1 MDGQVKN
8 SASSDPQDRQ
18 QEHNTTKMSDYTL
31 PKLAVSDH
39 GLRDSAS
46 CVNSDWACQWK
57 MAKFNTAQGPHPLT
71 DYQKMCHRWLCRQAL
86 RPCQIWCKCVK
97 YNQFFLFVPFLGIS
111 QQVRPINGFSCL
123 MAKTMWTCVRRTFW
137 GFHQYYSPFRGWNPN
152 PPILG
157 VWIDIFKPNVQN
169 I

>member
-1 MDGQVKN
+1 MHVCMDGQVKN

-71 DYQKMCHRWLCRQAL
+71 DYQKNVSQVIMSASPTAMPNLVQMCE
-86 RPCQIWCKCVK
+86 I
-97 YNQFFLFVPFLGIS
+97 
-111 QQVRPINGFSCL
+111 
-123 MAKTMWTCVRRTFW
+123 
-137 GFHQYYSPFRGWNPN
+137 
-152 PPILG
+152 
-157 VWIDIFKPNVQN
+157 
-169 I
+169 

>member
-1 MDGQVKN
+1 MHVCMDGQVKN

-97 YNQFFLFVPFLGIS
+97 YNQFFYLCPFLGS
-111 QQVRPINGFSCL
+111 HNRSDPSMDFRAWWLKQCGLVQGVPFGGFINTTPHLGGEIP
-123 MAKTMWTCVRRTFW
+123 TPQFW
-137 GFHQYYSPFRGWNPN
+137 EFE
-152 PPILG
+152 
-157 VWIDIFKPNVQN
+157 
-169 I
+169 